1 MSLVM
6 FVIHDLEEIIWVE
19 PVIKKHRKT
28 ILSRLPNGLKTKA
41 EPMLDITSSQFA
53 VAVWIEFIPLTFV
66 IYLAAERGE
75 YLGYLA
81 FITIFFI
88 HVFTHLGQSLLLR
101 IYTPGVVSA
110 VLVVLPF
117 TSYVLYRMTNESLV
131 SWNEVFVSIPF
142 GLILIPIVLAGHKI
156 GKKLVASG

>member
-19 PVIKKHRKT
+19 PVVKKHKKY
-28 ILSRLPNGLKTKA
+28 ILNRLPNGLKTRVDA
-41 EPMLDITSSQFA
+41 MLNITSSQFA
-53 VAVWIEFIPLTFV
+53 VAVWIEFMVLTYV
-66 IYLAAERGE
+66 TYLAAERGE
-75 YLGYLA
+75 YLGFLA

-88 HVFTHLGQSLLLR
+88 HVFTHLGQSLVFR

-117 TSYVLYRMTNESLV
+117 TSYVLYRMTNESVV
-131 SWNEVFVSIPF
+131 SWNEVFLSIPLGF
-142 GLILIPIVLAGHKI
+142 VIIPIVLMGHKI
-156 GKKLVASG
+156 GKKLVS